1 MDERNNY
8 IRYSRQHFVS
18 NKNRIIVNKKW
29 LFHIMM
35 DYGNTHPKTDVVSMA
50 LIWSAYAGIGAVY
63 HWNKNWNELQAT
75 GLFEI
80 LTRERGI
87 SEMDEYVLDCINMPF
102 GSGKQKKFTQFLYSQ
117 NFLSLSLLTPDEE
130 EDPLELLMC
139 AAKAMFVFGMA
150 FEMNRLGMM

>member
-1 MDERNNY
+1 MMADDTN
-8 IRYSRQHFVS
+8 VS
-18 NKNRIIVNKKW
+18 IIQD
-29 LFHIMM
+29 MM

-102 GSGKQKKFTQFLYSQ
+102 GSAKQKEFTQFLYSQ
-117 NFLSLSLLTPDEE
+117 SLLSLSLLTPDEE
-130 EDPLELLMC
+130 EDPLALLMC